1 MYNLCA
7 GTDIGIGGVS
17 KPMKTA
23 SGIVP
28 DDKSPTNR
36 LEGGEYIE

>member
-1 MYNLCA
+1 MDSA
-7 GTDIGIGGVS
+7 RGSGIGVS
-17 KPMKTA
+17 KPTKTA